1 MADTEVCSVVSDF
14 IDFLNASPTAFH
26 AVDEAKKRL
35 QKVGYEQVVEREDWK
50 LEAGKR
56 YFLTRN
62 HSTIVAFAIGK
73 KAGYLEVG
81 VQTYGGGLWH
91 TWFDRDLTV
100 AGRAMIREEKG
111 GSVSYS
117 HRLVR
122 IEEPIMRVPTLASH
136 LDRGVNDG
144 FKVNTQSHLLPVLA
158 TSVKTCVNHTTTV

>member
-1 MADTEVCSVVSDF
+1 MADTEVSSVVSDF
-14 IDFLNASPTAFH
+14 IGFLNASPTAFH
-26 AVDEAKKRL
+26 AVDDAKKRL
-35 QKVGYEQVVEREDWK
+35 QKVAYEQVVEREDWK

-62 HSTIVAFAIGK
+62 HSTIVAFAIGR
-73 KAGYLEVG
+73 V
-81 VQTYGGGLWH
+81 
-91 TWFDRDLTV
+91 
-100 AGRAMIREEKG
+100 MIREEKG

-122 IEEPIMRVPTLASH
+122 IEEPIMCVPTLAIH

-158 TSVKTCVNHTTTV
+158 TSVELNKEFAENGLVEKMTNKSRHHAFLLQV